1 MATQEEIKL
10 TDLIL
15 QGRIAGIPITVRGNL
30 ENGEF
35 GGLSGCASIKKSLEA
50 LITDLGSEFGK
61 AAEMLNQ
68 LTGGQFGK
76 IFLDSLAFGYCNST
90 PKFTQIVVTMT
101 AGANTY
107 RFVMLKMAGQS
118 GFVVGLDLKWDQ
130 SLFKNNI
137 LSGLVGDISIGNL
150 GIYYSSEPLKNVKFD
165 PGRDFQN
172 PAALIPTVAEIKDR
186 DFTKGLNW
194 SAQLFVGSI
203 NLLDWTGQKSG
214 EQNGP
219 QRQVIQPDHQAAL
232 KTDEPGLPKG
242 STFWI
247 ELNKSIGPLS
257 VKRIGLS
264 YDAPRAAIKFDAG
277 VQLSCLT
284 FSLLGFG
291 LSYPVNHFT
300 TDPREIWQRL
310 EFQLD
315 GAAVA
320 LEVGPVI
327 VGGGLLKVRDKPL
340 QLDGTLIV
348 QVETFAIS
356 AIGSYADLN
365 GRPSLFV
372 FAALYQALGGPPYFF
387 VTGLAFGFGINRTL
401 IIPAI
406 SEVHSFPL
414 VRAATDPAYLGK
426 ELNLRL
432 VSRKLG
438 EYIYPRPGDMW
449 MAAGLKFTSF
459 GLIDSFALLSISIGT
474 QFEIALL
481 GLSKLQIPKQLP
493 GVSGM
498 RVIASVELALKV
510 AFAPANGY
518 LSVEARLTENSYI
531 LTKSFKLRGGFA
543 FYLWFAGTHAG
554 DFVVSIGGYHPR
566 FQIPA
571 HYPRPDLVE
580 FTYRVGAV
588 MIRGYCYFALCPAAI
603 MAGGGLNVVYQSG
616 GIKAWF
622 VAYADFLVQ
631 WRPLYY
637 DIAIGISVGV
647 ALNLKIGI
655 IRVRLS
661 LELGASVNL
670 YGPPLGGKARI
681 SLWIITFTVKFGR
694 DRHLP
699 PPMLWESNDSEKSFA
714 KSFLPNPTVTRIA
727 IADGLI
733 KEVKDGDFTTRFVN
747 PHRLV
752 LSCSTLV
759 PASAARFNGR
769 EFSRNNPDEESRVP
783 QPKINGRPTELGVR
797 SMGKASFYSLFEIS
811 LEPAAGSSESAR
823 AYLNQYVKVSP
834 TTRSVPLALWSSSSL
849 DTITPPKEQLIDDA
863 LMGME
868 IRTRSGPR
876 PWETP
881 ALDLKI
887 LRYQDYQKN
896 FDWTAATPKEALP
909 AYGDKTIS
917 NTIEGAAIA
926 ARRRRIVSK
935 LTETGRRVT
944 DPAEIHLDQLKAGA
958 DYIFQDMPTMARVG
972 QYPPRGYLET

>member
-1 MATQEEIKL
+1 MATQAEIKR
-10 TDLIL
+10 TDLIFK
-15 QGRIAGIPITVRGNL
+15 GRIAGIPITVRGNL

-35 GGLSGCASIKKSLEA
+35 GGLSGCAAIKKSLEA
-50 LITDLGSEFGK
+50 LIADLGSEFGK

-90 PKFTQIVVTMT
+90 PKFTQIVVTLT

-118 GFVVGLDLKWDQ
+118 GVVVGLDLKWDQ

-150 GIYYSSEPLKNVKFD
+150 GIYYSSEPLQKVKFD
-165 PGRDFQN
+165 PGRDFED
-172 PAALIPTVAEIKDR
+172 PAALIPAIEAIEGR
-186 DFTKGLNW
+186 NFTKGLNW

-203 NLLDWTGQKSG
+203 NLLDWTGLKGSAPNELQKTA
-214 EQNGP
+214 
-219 QRQVIQPDHQAAL
+219 VQPDRRAAA
-232 KTDEPGLPKG
+232 KSDAPGLPQG
-242 STFWI
+242 TTFWI

-284 FSLLGFG
+284 LSLLGFG

-300 TDPREIWQRL
+300 TDPKEIWRQL
-310 EFQLD
+310 KFQLD

-327 VGGGLLKVRDKPL
+327 IGGGLLKVSDKPL

-348 QVETFAIS
+348 QVETFAIA
-356 AIGSYADLN
+356 AIGSYADLE

-401 IIPAI
+401 ITPAI

-426 ELNLRL
+426 ELDLRL

-438 EYIYPRPGDMW
+438 DYIYPRPGDMW

-459 GLIDSFALLSISIGT
+459 GLIDSFALLSVSLGT

-481 GLSKLQIPKQLP
+481 GLSKMQIPKQLP
-493 GVSGM
+493 GASGM

-510 AFAPANGY
+510 AFAPANGF

-543 FYLWFAGTHAG
+543 FYLWFAGAHGG

-566 FQIPA
+566 FRIPA

-622 VAYADFLVQ
+622 IAYADFLVQ
-631 WRPLYY
+631 WKPLYY
-637 DIAIGISVGV
+637 DISIGISVGV

-655 IRVRLS
+655 IRIRLS

-681 SLWIITFTVKFGR
+681 SLWIITFTVTFGR
-694 DRHLP
+694 ARQLP
-699 PPMLWESNDSEKSFA
+699 PPMLWESNDPEKSFA
-714 KSFLPNPTVTRIA
+714 KSFLPNPAVTRITLS
-727 IADGLI
+727 DGLI
-733 KEVKDGDFTTRFVN
+733 KEVGEGDNKTRFVN
-747 PHRLV
+747 PHKLA
-752 LSCSTLV
+752 LGCSTLV
-759 PASAARFNGR
+759 PAVAARFNGR
-769 EFSRNNPDEESRVP
+769 EFTRDNPEAESRVP

-797 SMGKASFYSLFEIS
+797 SMKKASFYSFFEIS

-823 AYLNQYVKVSP
+823 AYLNQYVEVAP
-834 TTRSVPLALWSSSSL
+834 TTRSVPLALWGSSAL
-849 DTITPPKEQLIDDA
+849 DTVAPPQEQLIDDV
-863 LMGME
+863 LMGLE

-881 ALDLKI
+881 ALDLKV
-887 LRYQDYQKN
+887 LRYEDYRKT
-896 FDWTAATPKEALP
+896 FDWTAATPKDALP

-917 NTIEGAAIA
+917 NTVEADEVA
-926 ARRRRIVSK
+926 ARRSCIVS
-935 LTETGRRVT
+935 LLAETGRQVAGS
-944 DPAEIHLDQLKAGA
+944 AEIHLDQLKENA
-958 DYIFQDMPTMARVG
+958 DYIFQDMPAMARVG